1 MSATEEDT
9 ELRDLLIQNLENNGV
24 LNKIKAELRAA
35 VFLALEE
42 QDKVENKTPL
52 VNENLKKCLNS
63 KDGRLVASLITDFLQ
78 VFNLDFTLA
87 VFEPEINTLNGL
99 DSRESLFKELG
110 LSESEGNKST
120 ALLLELIKRGRHK
133 EKPSIFSEGDRVMH
147 IPKELSPRQI
157 AEARKK
163 YDCRDK
169 DRSGGISKEEVIGV
183 FSDLFPN
190 FSRGMLERYVTD
202 ELRAKNKDINSSVDF
217 MDFLGMYKR
226 FYIQC
231 RSVVTTDTSDA
242 VPTLSKVSE
251 DRISSSPTSK
261 DVEIPRYKGFIK
273 PSAAQ
278 EEPPGPQA
286 GELLLSHSELLGSQ
300 KNRALVQVPSGA
312 GEGLAASR
320 VDPMILRTSLDLG
333 LEDEEEEGDSFFDD
347 PLPKPQKTYG
357 CSMPSTDK
365 PYSGQRHSEK
375 SFSQKESQHLQR
387 EESLAGPSF
396 SQMRRG
402 TSLNDLSAIG
412 SDTEGDTEDVFSD
425 RENKR
430 SPDSEFRRAESA
442 KTAGRTPSP
451 LSDTPPLKSV
461 GGSLSAENS
470 QRDPVSCK
478 SGTSNSKEKSLHDF
492 KALNEKTTSPLLD
505 EDLDYDDDFNSHR
518 SDNSKSELS
527 IGEEIEEVSIE
538 GPDLS
543 DKLDEITQDVS
554 LSQLSQGAAD
564 YMEDVA

>member
-52 VNENLKKCLNS
+52 VNENLKKCLNT

-78 VFNLDFTLA
+78 IFNLDFTLA
-87 VFEPEINTLNGL
+87 VFQPEINTLNGL
-99 DSRESLFKELG
+99 DGRESLFRELG
-110 LSESEGNKST
+110 LSELEGNKST
-120 ALLLELIKRGRHK
+120 PLLLELIRRGRHK
-133 EKPSIFSEGDRVMH
+133 EKASIFSEGDRVMP

-183 FSDLFPN
+183 FSDLFPS
-190 FSRGMLERYVTD
+190 FSRGMLERYVAD
-202 ELRAKNKDINSSVDF
+202 ELRAKDKDVNSSIDF
-217 MDFLGMYKR
+217 HDFLGMYKR
-226 FYIQC
+226 FFIQC
-231 RSVVTTDTSDA
+231 RSVVTSDGSD
-242 VPTLSKVSE
+242 VVSSLGKVIE
-251 DRISSSPTSK
+251 DRISLSPTSK
-261 DVEIPRYKGFIK
+261 IPRYKGFIK

-278 EEPPGPQA
+278 EEPPGSQA
-286 GELLLSHSELLGSQ
+286 GELSQNPSEPLGSL
-300 KNRALVQVPSGA
+300 KGRAFVQAPSMA
-312 GEGLAASR
+312 SEGLAASR
-320 VDPMILRTSLDLG
+320 NDPTALRRPLDLG
-333 LEDEEEEGDSFFDD
+333 LEDDDEEGDSFFDD

-357 CSMPSTDK
+357 W
-365 PYSGQRHSEK
+365 
-375 SFSQKESQHLQR
+375 
-387 EESLAGPSF
+387 
-396 SQMRRG
+396 
-402 TSLNDLSAIG
+402 
-412 SDTEGDTEDVFSD
+412 
-425 RENKR
+425 
-430 SPDSEFRRAESA
+430 RADSA
-442 KTAGRTPSP
+442 KAAGRTPSP

-470 QRDPVSCK
+470 QRDPVSSK
-478 SGTSNSKEKSLHDF
+478 SGTFYSKEKGLQDF
-492 KALNEKTTSPLLD
+492 KEKTASPLLD

-518 SDNSKSELS
+518 SDNSKSEVS

-538 GPDLS
+538 GPDFS
-543 DKLDEITQDVS
+543 DKLDEVTQDLS

-564 YMEDVA
+564 YMEDVP

>member
-357 CSMPSTDK
+357 C
-365 PYSGQRHSEK
+365 
-375 SFSQKESQHLQR
+375 
-387 EESLAGPSF
+387 
-396 SQMRRG
+396 
-402 TSLNDLSAIG
+402 LSAIG

>member
-261 DVEIPRYKGFIK
+261 IPRYKGFIK

-357 CSMPSTDK
+357 W
-365 PYSGQRHSEK
+365 
-375 SFSQKESQHLQR
+375 
-387 EESLAGPSF
+387 
-396 SQMRRG
+396 
-402 TSLNDLSAIG
+402 
-412 SDTEGDTEDVFSD
+412 
-425 RENKR
+425 
-430 SPDSEFRRAESA
+430 RAESA

>member
-261 DVEIPRYKGFIK
+261 IPRYKGFIK

-375 SFSQKESQHLQR
+375 SFSQK
-387 EESLAGPSF
+387 
-396 SQMRRG
+396 
-402 TSLNDLSAIG
+402 DLSAIG

>member
-52 VNENLKKCLNS
+52 VNENLKKCLNT

-87 VFEPEINTLNGL
+87 VFQPEINTLNGL
-99 DSRESLFKELG
+99 DGRESLFRELG

-120 ALLLELIKRGRHK
+120 PLLLEVIKRGRHK
-133 EKPSIFSEGDRVMH
+133 DRASIFSEGDRVMH

-163 YDCRDK
+163 YDSRDK

-183 FSDLFPN
+183 FSDLFPT

-202 ELRAKNKDINSSVDF
+202 ELEAKDKDRNSSIDF
-217 MDFLGMYKR
+217 QDVLGMYKR
-226 FYIQC
+226 LFIQC
-231 RSVVTTDTSDA
+231 RSV
-242 VPTLSKVSE
+242 LS
-251 DRISSSPTSK
+251 
-261 DVEIPRYKGFIK
+261 
-273 PSAAQ
+273 
-278 EEPPGPQA
+278 
-286 GELLLSHSELLGSQ
+286 LNHSEPLGSQ
-300 KNRALVQVPSGA
+300 KSRAFVQQVPSITS
-312 GEGLAASR
+312 EVLAASR
-320 VDPMILRTSLDLG
+320 KDPTAMRRPLDLG
-333 LEDEEEEGDSFFDD
+333 LEDDDEEGDSFFDD

-357 CSMPSTDK
+357 CCFPPLSSPLWVRAYVFVCVCVRGWMHSL
-365 PYSGQRHSEK
+365 SGLS
-375 SFSQKESQHLQR
+375 
-387 EESLAGPSF
+387 
-396 SQMRRG
+396 
-402 TSLNDLSAIG
+402 LSAIG
-412 SDTEGDTEDVFSD
+412 SDTEGDGDDVFSGH
-425 RENKR
+425 ENKR
-430 SPDSEFRRAESA
+430 SPDSEPRRADST
-442 KTAGRTPSP
+442 KVAGKTPSS
-451 LSDTPPLKSV
+451 LSDIPLLKSG

-470 QRDPVSCK
+470 QRDPVSSK
-478 SGTSNSKEKSLHDF
+478 SGTICVCLHH
-492 KALNEKTTSPLLD
+492 LLA
-505 EDLDYDDDFNSHR
+505 YSHR
-518 SDNSKSELS
+518 SDNSKSEVS

-538 GPDLS
+538 GPDFS
-543 DKLDEITQDVS
+543 DKLDEITQDLS

>member
-261 DVEIPRYKGFIK
+261 IPRYKGFIK

-357 CSMPSTDK
+357 W
-365 PYSGQRHSEK
+365 
-375 SFSQKESQHLQR
+375 SQHLQR

>member
-357 CSMPSTDK
+357 W
-365 PYSGQRHSEK
+365 
-375 SFSQKESQHLQR
+375 SQHLQR